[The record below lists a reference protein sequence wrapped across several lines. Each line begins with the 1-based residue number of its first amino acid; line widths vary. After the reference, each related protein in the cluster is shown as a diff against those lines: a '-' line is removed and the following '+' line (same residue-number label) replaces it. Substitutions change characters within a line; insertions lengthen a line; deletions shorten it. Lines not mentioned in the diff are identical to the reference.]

1 VRQSQINKKRQ
12 PANVKEVLMNNRI
25 EEPEFVKPP
34 RIPKAER
41 RWTLLFMGDRGK
53 TITFHRFK
61 SLVMLALLILLA
73 SAAVSG
79 WFWYLYDNA
88 RIESRIL
95 NKKMENLKQAL
106 ASVRNEKDILTAR
119 LVVAESKAQQTF
131 AKVIAER
138 PAKPPAKRA
147 PKPSQSVQK
156 SVVDIPEP
164 VMRIVAE
171 NFLVFY
177 EPDVNTLS
185 VQYKIRNTGSKQH
198 PVSGRSVVILKDG
211 EENPKKWLVL
221 PWVPLESGKPTGQ
234 NGRSFSIYNFR
245 TMRFKANDQIG
256 PDQYKTALVY
266 VFTTD
271 GTLLLEQEF
280 PVGIKSVTVSAAEE
294 PAPKKPSA
302 KKQEPAMP
310 KKQEKPQSVS
320 PPAETPAP
328 AITPADKPDSA
339 SAPAEPTPQRP
350 ADQPETGG
358 APVNMP

>member
-1 VRQSQINKKRQ
+1 
-12 PANVKEVLMNNRI
+12 MNNRI
-25 EEPEFVKPP
+25 EESEFVKPP
-34 RIPKAER
+34 RTTKAER

-79 WFWYLYDNA
+79 WFWHLYDNA
-88 RIESRIL
+88 RIENRIL
-95 NKKMENLKQAL
+95 NKKVENLKQAL

-119 LVVAESKAQQTF
+119 LVVAESKAEQTI

-138 PAKPPAKRA
+138 PLKPPVKRA
-147 PKPSQSVQK
+147 PKPSQAVQK
-156 SVVDIPEP
+156 SVVDKPEP
-164 VMRIVAE
+164 VMSIVAE

-185 VQYKIRNTGSKQH
+185 VQYKIRNTGSKEQ

-211 EENPKKWLVL
+211 DENPKKWLVL
-221 PWVPLESGKPTGQ
+221 PWVPLKSGKPVGDK
-234 NGRSFSIYNFR
+234 GRSFSIYNFK
-245 TMRFKANDQIG
+245 TMRFKANDQTG
-256 PDQYKTALVY
+256 PDQFKTALVY

-271 GTLLLEQEF
+271 GTLLLEQEY
-280 PVGIKSVTVSAAEE
+280 PVGIKAVTVSAAGE
-294 PAPKKPSA
+294 PAPQKPA
-302 KKQEPAMP
+302 VKKQEPAKP
-310 KKQEKPQSVS
+310 EKREKPQSVS

-328 AITPADKPDSA
+328 ATTPSDKPDSA

-350 ADQPETGG
+350 ADQPEAGG
-358 APVNMP
+358 TPVNMP

>member
-1 VRQSQINKKRQ
+1 M
-12 PANVKEVLMNNRI
+12 LMNNRI
-25 EEPEFVKPP
+25 EEPEFVRPP
-34 RIPKAER
+34 RTTKSEK
-41 RWTLLFMGDRGK
+41 RWTLLFVGDRGK

-95 NKKMENLKQAL
+95 SKKMENLEQAL

-119 LVVAESKAQQTF
+119 LVVAESKVEQTI
-131 AKVIAER
+131 AKAIAEK
-138 PAKPPAKRA
+138 PVKPPVKRA
-147 PKPSQSVQK
+147 SKPSQTVQK
-156 SVVDIPEP
+156 QVVNKPQP

-185 VQYKIRNTGSKQH
+185 VQYKIRNTGSKEH
-198 PVSGRSVVILKDG
+198 PISGRSVVILKDG

-221 PWVPLESGKPTGQ
+221 PWVPLESGKPTGKK
-234 NGRSFSIYNFR
+234 GRSFSIYNFR

-271 GTLLLEQEF
+271 GTLLIEKEF
-280 PVGIKSVTVSAAEE
+280 PVGIKSVTVSAVEE
-294 PAPKKPSA
+294 PAPKKPA
-302 KKQEPAMP
+302 VKKQEPTTP
-310 KKQEKPQSVS
+310 QKQEKPQPVS
-320 PPAETPAP
+320 PPVETPAQ
-328 AITPADKPDSA
+328 ATTPSDKPDST
-339 SAPAEPTPQRP
+339 SAPVEPTPQKP
-350 ADQPETGG
+350 ADQAETGG
-358 APVNMP
+358 PPVNMP